1 VGSRCR
7 PRSQTYERTEMIYR
21 IYNHNHTLL
30 GEFKTQKE
38 ANDEAMLYMRETG
51 NPAYVMKE
59 KK

>member
-1 VGSRCR
+1 
-7 PRSQTYERTEMIYR
+7 MIYR

-38 ANDEAMLYMRETG
+38 ANEEAMTYMRETG

-59 KK
+59 EL